1 MNQLNRNQR
10 SELRLMKKWKKQM
23 KSLKLTAVLLLLIGF
38 FSLNA
43 QTYNVAFSTIN
54 FGGTG
59 VTITP
64 KVGTG
69 TSLNNIVLYQNVIT
83 IGGQQIDAIVR
94 TQELSNATISTYDYT
109 ATSSTASNNLP
120 SFFSPQFNFGTGGG
134 YAVFKIQ
141 FILGG
146 TYNNTTNTGTLVNLQ
161 NVRLNTY
168 DLDGNGG
175 VGTNQYAEFGGFS
188 VSELASSTNLTMTY
202 NSSLGL
208 TKFRTSI
215 SSNTTD
221 VTDVRNRIRVTYN
234 NISEFTT
241 KVGAEGSGA
250 AYFFLDFSSGS
261 VFTTAVTYSAPALD
275 LNTGTTG
282 LDNVTNMIAPD
293 VENFTSGASNITY
306 SGPTLDNLKLNFS
319 TSQILDGANEKLL
332 IFGATSG
339 GTIPFNFTNAQVI
352 SNLVFGGVTYAVA
365 ATVSAG
371 KSNLTFTK
379 SGGGTLTL
387 AQVESLLDAFQYQN
401 AATNAT
407 KAWRTFNVTTLAA
420 SFETPVAQFQV
431 NIDYVLPVELTS
443 FSANCENDYPLLIW
457 QTASE
462 HNSAEFILDRSID
475 GVQWETITNIDAA
488 GHSNTPIDYHYEDIK
503 TARFKGYYRL
513 TQVDRDGKQKVHD
526 PIYINCSKDN
536 NEVEIYPN
544 PVQGDFVITVS
555 SMASEKITIEFV
567 NANGMLVLSKEFDAS
582 NGFNQYNF
590 NTQELKS
597 GIYHVRVVSN
607 DTQTIKKLIVQ

>member
-1 MNQLNRNQR
+1 ML
-10 SELRLMKKWKKQM
+10 
-23 KSLKLTAVLLLLIGF
+23 LTCQVGLY
-38 FSLNA
+38 A
-43 QTYNVAFSTIN
+43 QTYNVAYNTIN

-69 TSLNNIVLYQNVIT
+69 ASLNNIVLYQNVIT
-83 IGGQQIDAIVR
+83 IEGQQIDAIVR
-94 TQELSNATISTYDYT
+94 TQELSNATISTYDYA
-109 ATSSTASNNLP
+109 ATSSTASNNSP

-146 TYNNTTNTGTLVNLQ
+146 SYNNATNTGTIVNLQ

-175 VGTNQYAEFGGFS
+175 TGTNQFAEFGGFS
-188 VSELASSTNLTMTY
+188 MTELASPTNLAMTY

-208 TKFRTSI
+208 TKFRTAI

-234 NISEFTT
+234 SISEFTT

-250 AYFFLDFSSGS
+250 AYFFLDFSTGS
-261 VFTTAVTYSAPALD
+261 TFTTAVTHSAPTLD
-275 LNTGTTG
+275 LNTGTSG
-282 LDNVTNMIAPD
+282 LDNVTAMVAPD
-293 VENFTSGASNITY
+293 VENFTSGSSNITY
-306 SGPTLDNLKLNFS
+306 TGPTLDNLKLNFS

-352 SNLVFGGVTYAVA
+352 SNLVFGGVTYAIA

-371 KSNLTFTK
+371 KSYLTFTK

-407 KAWRTFNVTTLAA
+407 KAWRSFNVTTLAA

-443 FSANCENDYPLLIW
+443 FAVNCENAYPQLIW

-462 HNSAEFILDRSID
+462 HNSAEFILDRSTD
-475 GVQWETITNIDAA
+475 GVQWERITNIEAA
-488 GHSNTPIDYHYEDIK
+488 GHSNTTIDYQYEDLEK
-503 TARFKGYYRL
+503 QRFVGYYRL
-513 TQVDRDGKQKVHD
+513 TQVDLDGKQKVYD
-526 PIYINCSKDN
+526 PLYTNCSKSE

-544 PVQGDFVITVS
+544 PVQGDFVIAVS
-555 SMASEKITIEFV
+555 SLTNEKVTIEFV
-567 NANGMLVLSKEFDAS
+567 NAQGKIVLSKVVDAS
-582 NGFNQYNF
+582 NGINHYNF
-590 NTQELKS
+590 TSQEFIS
-597 GIYHVRVVSN
+597 GIYHVRILTN
-607 DTQTIKKLIVQ
+607 DTQTIKKLIVK

>member
-1 MNQLNRNQR
+1 MNN
-10 SELRLMKKWKKQM
+10 S
-23 KSLKLTAVLLLLIGF
+23 KLIVFLLLLTCQVG
-38 FSLNA
+38 LNA
-43 QTYNVAFSTIN
+43 QTYNVAYNTIN

-94 TQELSNATISTYDYT
+94 TQELSNATISIYDYT
-109 ATSSTASNNLP
+109 ATSSTASNNSP
-120 SFFSPQFNFGTGGG
+120 SFFSPQFNFGSGGG

-146 TYNNTTNTGTLVNLQ
+146 SYSNATNTGTIVNLQ

-175 VGTNQYAEFGGFS
+175 SGTNQFADFGGFS
-188 VSELASSTNLTMTY
+188 MSELANPTNLAMTY

-208 TKFRTSI
+208 TKFRTAI

-234 NISEFTT
+234 YISEFTT

-250 AYFFLDFSSGS
+250 AYFFLDFSTGPT
-261 VFTTAVTYSAPALD
+261 FTTAVSYSAPALD
-275 LNTGTTG
+275 LNTGTSG

-293 VENFTSGASNITY
+293 VENFTSGASNISY
-306 SGPTLDNLKLNFS
+306 SGTTLDNLKLNFS
-319 TSQILDGANEKLL
+319 TSQILDGSNEKLL

-352 SNLVFGGVTYAVA
+352 SNLVFGGVTYAVT

-371 KSNLTFTK
+371 KSYLTFTK

-401 AATNAT
+401 AAANAT
-407 KAWRTFNVTTLAA
+407 KAWRSFSVTTLAA

-443 FSANCENDYPLLIW
+443 FAVNCENDYPSLIW

-475 GVQWETITNIDAA
+475 GVQWETTTNIEAA
-488 GHSNTPIDYHYEDIK
+488 GHSNTTIDYSYEDLK
-503 TARFKGYYRL
+503 TARFEGYYRL
-513 TQVDRDGKQKVHD
+513 TQVDRDGKQKVYD
-526 PIYINCSKDN
+526 PIYTKCSMSAT
-536 NEVEIYPN
+536 EVEIYPN
-544 PVQGDFVITVS
+544 PVAGEFVIAVS
-555 SMASEKITIEFV
+555 SLANEKVTIEFV
-567 NANGMLVLSKEFDAS
+567 NANGMLALSKMYDMS

-590 NTQELKS
+590 NSQELIS
-597 GIYHVRVVSN
+597 GIYFVRVFTN
-607 DTQTIKKLIVQ
+607 DTQIIKKLIVK

>member
-1 MNQLNRNQR
+1 MNNSKLIAF
-10 SELRLMKKWKKQM
+10 LM
-23 KSLKLTAVLLLLIGF
+23 LLTCQVG
-38 FSLNA
+38 LNA
-43 QTYNVAFSTIN
+43 QTYNVAYNTIN

-69 TSLNNIVLYQNVIT
+69 ASLNNIVLYQNVIT

-109 ATSSTASNNLP
+109 ATSSTASNNSP

-146 TYNNTTNTGTLVNLQ
+146 SYINATNTGTIVNLQ

-175 VGTNQYAEFGGFS
+175 ASTNQFAEFGGFS
-188 VSELASSTNLTMTY
+188 MTELASPTNLAMTY
-202 NSSLGL
+202 NGSLGL
-208 TKFRTSI
+208 TKFRTAI
-215 SSNTTD
+215 SSNTID

-234 NISEFTT
+234 YISEFTT

-250 AYFFLDFSSGS
+250 AYFFLDFSTGS
-261 VFTTAVTYSAPALD
+261 TFTTAVTHSAPTLD
-275 LNTGTTG
+275 LNTGTSG
-282 LDNVTNMIAPD
+282 LDNVTAMIAPD
-293 VENFTSGASNITY
+293 VENFTSGSSNITY
-306 SGPTLDNLKLNFS
+306 TGPTLDNLKLNFS

-339 GTIPFNFTNAQVI
+339 GTIPFDFTNAQVI
-352 SNLVFGGVTYAVA
+352 SNLVFGGVTYAVT

-371 KSNLTFTK
+371 KSYLTFTK

-387 AQVESLLDAFQYQN
+387 AQVESLVDAFQYQN

-443 FSANCENDYPLLIW
+443 FAVNCENDYPSLIW

-462 HNSAEFILDRSID
+462 HNSAEFILDRSTD
-475 GVQWETITNIDAA
+475 GVQWETVTNIEAA
-488 GHSNTPIDYHYEDIK
+488 GHSNTTIDYQYDDFK
-503 TARFKGYYRL
+503 TQRFVGYYRL
-513 TQVDRDGKQKVHD
+513 TQVDLDGRQKVYD
-526 PIYINCSKDN
+526 PLYTNCSKSE

-544 PVQGDFVITVS
+544 PVQGDFVIAVS
-555 SMASEKITIEFV
+555 SLTNEKVTIEFV
-567 NANGMLVLSKEFDAS
+567 NTQGKIVLSKVVDAS
-582 NGFNQYNF
+582 NGTNHYNF
-590 NTQELKS
+590 TSQEFIS
-597 GIYHVRVVSN
+597 GIYHVRVLTN
-607 DTQTIKKLIVQ
+607 DTQTIKKLIVK